1 MAGKTNPEITPLLLE
16 GSVKAM
22 TTNGMAFQ
30 KRKWWQSM
38 DDELAEYDKNV
49 EVWISNKQIELPAKL
64 LDYFLWSNK
73 SIVNQ
78 SGRRNPKLLLDAL
91 ETLLISSSTKD
102 DPHTVTALRALKANT
117 GQKQNW
123 DLWESPFF

>member
-1 MAGKTNPEITPLLLE
+1 
-16 GSVKAM
+16 
-22 TTNGMAFQ
+22 
-30 KRKWWQSM
+30 M